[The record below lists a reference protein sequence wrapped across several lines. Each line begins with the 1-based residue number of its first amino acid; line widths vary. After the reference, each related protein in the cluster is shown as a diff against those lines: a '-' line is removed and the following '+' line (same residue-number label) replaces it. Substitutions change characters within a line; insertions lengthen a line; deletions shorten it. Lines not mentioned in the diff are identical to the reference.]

1 MAEITKL
8 LFGESRRHIIPVG
21 KSFTVEDVQA
31 QQPDT
36 EDFLDVKNLAPGM
49 FATPPKD
56 DPPKPAAGDGAPEA
70 SAPVSITVQ
79 DARGLVEVKA
89 QSSTRACLGI
99 RRSCRSQL
107 KRIPA
112 AVACELS
119 CGVCS
124 CQVILD
130 GRPSSGVSIYHGDKL

>member
-1 MAEITKL
+1 MLLVAEITKL

-21 KSFTVEDVQA
+21 KTFTVEDVQA

-56 DPPKPAAGDGAPEA
+56 DPPKPAAGDSAPEA

-79 DARGLVEVKA
+79 TPEVLLKSKPKA
-89 QSSTRACLGI
+89 APEPASAS
-99 RRSCRSQL
+99 
-107 KRIPA
+107 A
-112 AVACELS
+112 AVAGAS
-119 CGVCS
+119 S
-124 CQVILD
+124 SAY
-130 GRPSSGVSIYHGDKL
+130 RPQLPASPVVEYVPSHMGWKIIFRSINIPW